1 VAKIPISSPPS
12 SNRTAGF
19 LEYGFPIIFFHGL
32 SLLLLGLLVQF
43 PPKFPDFVM
52 ELSASGYPL
61 CSLKLRGQ
69 TVELPRCG
77 LNDKSYV
84 LHGIPCLSS
93 VRYSKCA
100 RRLPMERVG
109 NISNKPRSTSTS
121 LCSQKFIREQVSAT
135 LPYKCQSNI

>member
-1 VAKIPISSPPS
+1 
-12 SNRTAGF
+12 
-19 LEYGFPIIFFHGL
+19 
-32 SLLLLGLLVQF
+32 
-43 PPKFPDFVM
+43 M

-84 LHGIPCLSS
+84 LHGMSYLSS

-109 NISNKPRSTSTS
+109 NISNKPRGHVH
-121 LCSQKFIREQVSAT
+121 LT
-135 LPYKCQSNI
+135 LLSEIYPVASVGTFTFKC